1 MYSLGLLATATI
13 PSKLYKGHSPLYN
26 FAKNKLYYCSAAR
39 DRGKG
44 SPSRLSG
51 KKKELTMK
59 YPKELSKSERA
70 DYAAWLRW
78 SKRNARAAL
87 NERVAKLNHGDG
99 KASN

>member
-1 MYSLGLLATATI
+1 
-13 PSKLYKGHSPLYN
+13 
-26 FAKNKLYYCSAAR
+26 
-39 DRGKG
+39 
-44 SPSRLSG
+44 
-51 KKKELTMK
+51 MK

-87 NERVAKLNHGDG
+87 NERVAKLNHGDR